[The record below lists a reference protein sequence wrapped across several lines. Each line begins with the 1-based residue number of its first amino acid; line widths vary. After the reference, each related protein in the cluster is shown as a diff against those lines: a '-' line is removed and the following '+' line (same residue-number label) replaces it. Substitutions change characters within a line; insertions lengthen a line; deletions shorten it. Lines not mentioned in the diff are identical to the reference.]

1 VETEYDRNKV
11 SQSFKEAAEL
21 AGSFYRANI
30 QNGHKDTGA
39 ALKHDEL
46 LARLTVY
53 GHLHDRHFLQTKEL
67 LLAELRWLLKNG
79 RPLAP
84 RQALDAAN
92 FGRHRSKI
100 LQMLIQRFEQP
111 GGGQSGGEQGFP
123 RIAEG

>member
-1 VETEYDRNKV
+1 
-11 SQSFKEAAEL
+11 
-21 AGSFYRANI
+21 
-30 QNGHKDTGA
+30 
-39 ALKHDEL
+39 
-46 LARLTVY
+46 
-53 GHLHDRHFLQTKEL
+53 L

-84 RQALDAAN
+84 RQVLDAAN
-92 FGRHRSKI
+92 FARHRTKI